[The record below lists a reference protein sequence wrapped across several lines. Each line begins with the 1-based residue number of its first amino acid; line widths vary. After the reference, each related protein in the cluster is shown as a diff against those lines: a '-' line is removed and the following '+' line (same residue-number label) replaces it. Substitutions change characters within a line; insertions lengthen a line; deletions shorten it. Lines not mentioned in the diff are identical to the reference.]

1 MGLSPEQIKAVEDRI
16 RDREKVHAEA
26 MHGREDLYMICRNHE
41 TWTEAECLALVAA
54 AEARIKASA
63 DTISASLTVTP

>member
-1 MGLSPEQIKAVEDRI
+1 MGLSEAQIKAVKDRI
-16 RDREKVHAEA
+16 IEREKVHQEA
-26 MHGREDLYMICRNHE
+26 MHGREDLYAICRMHAE
-41 TWTEAECLALVAA
+41 WTEAKCLGLIAA